1 MTRSTRLLPLFLAT
15 LMAALPFS
23 ALAQS
28 GRIGQV
34 KTAAGEVDVVRGG
47 QRLPLK
53 IGDPIYEKDVIET
66 GKDGSIGITFIDNS
80 VFSTGPDSRLA
91 LDQFQFDSSNFKGAM
106 LADMQKGT
114 LNVVS
119 GDIARS
125 SPGMMRIKTPTAI
138 LGVRGTT
145 FAVQVY

>member
-1 MTRSTRLLPLFLAT
+1 MRPVLLCGLLLAMVWT
-15 LMAALPFS
+15 QAA
-23 ALAQS
+23 AIAQS
-28 GRIGQV
+28 GRIGQI
-34 KTAAGEVDVVRGG
+34 KTAAGEVAVIRGG

-53 IGDPIYEKDVIET
+53 IGDPIYEKDIVET
-66 GKDGSIGITFIDNS
+66 GRDGSVGMTFIDNS
-80 VFSTGPDSRLA
+80 VFSAGPESRLA

-125 SPGMMRIKTPTAI
+125 SPGNMKIKTPTAI